1 MILIR
6 AYLGLFKTIQN
17 ILRGNVRIPGMEGLV
32 CFRSSLWIDGIAVL
46 RTSSKVGRVIGFL
59 LFSSGLQAIQ
69 KCMK

>member
-1 MILIR
+1 
-6 AYLGLFKTIQN
+6 
-17 ILRGNVRIPGMEGLV
+17 MEGLV